1 MEVEEGKPCM
11 KTHELVA
18 EATFLTLTAQLA
30 EASLDLLS
38 PSWCGVQLAAMYL
51 FRGDSNRSKR

>member
-1 MEVEEGKPCM
+1 M

-38 PSWCGVQLAAMYL
+38 PSWCGVQQLAVMYL